1 MAGTR
6 ILTGGLRWITFRVS
20 AARPGRLQAFAVGAG
35 QWLGQVWRKSA
46 SGGGCMAGTLP
57 GPRSGLADRDIGSTG
72 VLRAAALAGAAR
84 TTVRH
89 GGAPGRQPDA
99 RQHRLRGGVRRR
111 PADRGCG
118 GGRCRGLGARGD
130 PASRRRNGCRGDQAG
145 RRDGSRHPRGPAG
158 CAGHSRCK
166 RGILS
171 EDNRAEGSFRAQ
183 AKGQWREGWRD
194 VRRGGLSGADF

>member
-1 MAGTR
+1 M
-6 ILTGGLRWITFRVS
+6 TGGLRWITLRVS
-20 AARPGRLQAFAVGAG
+20 GDRPGRLQPFAVGVG
-35 QWLGQVWRKSA
+35 QWLGQVWRGSA
-46 SGGGCMAGTLP
+46 SGGGCMVGTLP
-57 GPRSGLADRDIGSTG
+57 GPRGGPAGGDIGSTE
-72 VLRAAALAGAAR
+72 VWRAAALEGAAR
-84 TTVRH
+84 TAVRR

-99 RQHRLRGGVRRR
+99 RQHRLRGGIGRR

-118 GGRCRGLGARGD
+118 GGRRRGLGPRGNT
-130 PASRRRNGCRGDQAG
+130 ASRRRNGRRGDRAG
-145 RRDGSRHPRGPAG
+145 GRHALRQPRGPAG

-171 EDNRAEGSFRAQ
+171 EGNRAEGSFRAQ